1 MKSSRLNLISAKWFG
16 EGGQLVQHAYLL
28 KDTDKT
34 KTCLYNLCILPLS
47 SVSNLTPS
55 YIMCLVMKSLE
66 KQDAL

>member
-1 MKSSRLNLISAKWFG
+1 MNLISAKWFG
-16 EGGQLVQHAYLL
+16 EGGQLAQHAYLL

-34 KTCLYNLCILPLS
+34 KTCIFTTSLCILPLS

-55 YIMCLVMKSLE
+55 YIMSLVMKSPE